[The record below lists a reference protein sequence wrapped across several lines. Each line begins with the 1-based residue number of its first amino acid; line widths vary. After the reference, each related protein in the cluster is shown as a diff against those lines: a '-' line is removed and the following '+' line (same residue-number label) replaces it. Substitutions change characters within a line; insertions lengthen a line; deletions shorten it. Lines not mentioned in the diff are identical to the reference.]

1 MGRSERHTDAFGQI
15 AAPDRHA
22 RTPMCGPSAYKSRSA
37 CASCISGRLSCRLGV
52 PLTAS
57 PHVEPTAERAAK
69 ALVLTPRPAPPPFVP
84 PPVPPT
90 MTFLGGGVHR
100 GTSSLK
106 YWWQPAAG
114 VVWRATNS
122 AYGCLGVL
130 PVRPS
135 PAASSR
141 RVSCHTKP
149 VSRPL
154 VRRRLTP
161 ANSAARPAL
170 LE

>member
-90 MTFLGGGVHR
+90 MTILGGGVHR
-100 GTSSLK
+100 GTSSLTVSTVAARSWRSVACYK
-106 YWWQPAAG
+106 QRIRVSWSPACAPVASGVVAAG
-114 VVWRATNS
+114 FLPHKASIPTLGAS
-122 AYGCLGVL
+122 ALDAREFG
-130 PVRPS
+130 RPTRS
-135 PAASSR
+135 
-141 RVSCHTKP
+141 T
-149 VSRPL
+149 
-154 VRRRLTP
+154 
-161 ANSAARPAL
+161 
-170 LE
+170 